1 MRNYAE
7 FSTLFEAFPEKG
19 LILMAINLKT
29 TKDMAKIKN
38 GFLDHFEGKLG
49 PAVGYQWKGRACVR
63 SLQTY
68 IHDPRTAA
76 QVVNRSRFCALSR
89 LASDMLPVVRIG
101 FRGPAREGQTSEYNC
116 FIRTN
121 KQNVNLVDNEVQ
133 VDYTALTVADGP
145 LPTVAFGQPQAEGAL
160 TVRVPFEVGDGCPR
174 DYVLLYAYAPALQS
188 GQLAL
193 PVYRLQGLVV
203 ATLPAAWAGLEVHL
217 YTFCWDRDQQAS
229 PSTYLGNL
237 IV

>member
-1 MRNYAE
+1 
-7 FSTLFEAFPEKG
+7 
-19 LILMAINLKT
+19 MAINLKT

-38 GFLDHFEGKLG
+38 GFLDRFEGKLG

-76 QVVNRSRFCALSR
+76 QVVNRSRFRALSR

-116 FIRTN
+116 FVHSN
-121 KQNVNLVDNEVQ
+121 KQNVSLVDDEVQ
-133 VDYTALTVADGP
+133 GDYAALTVAEGP
-145 LPTVAFGQPQAEGAL
+145 LPTVAFGQPQVGDDL
-160 TVRVPFEVGDGCPR
+160 TVSVPFVAESGRPR

-193 PVYRLQGLVV
+193 PIYRQQELIVT
-203 ATLPAAWAGLEVHL
+203 TLPSAWSGHAVHL
-217 YTFCWDRDQQAS
+217 HAFCWDRDQQSS
-229 PSTYLGNL
+229 PSTYLGML
-237 IV
+237 TL